1 MRHLVKYLLPLIC
14 FVVFFCKA
22 DGAVVENRM
31 SADAYMLE
39 AVAENAQ
46 FCEREQDLCMA
57 RPTTLEAPQTARN
70 MQRRSEVGSKHSCS
84 FALDQ
89 AWKAYHLVSGLHFY
103 LRCFLHAGDAV
114 CIRVCVCGAIVN
126 L

>member
-1 MRHLVKYLLPLIC
+1 MKHLVKYLLPLIC

-84 FALDQ
+84 FS
-89 AWKAYHLVSGLHFY
+89 KGGKLVSASTYINCQNNSKQVFSRLSEPS
-103 LRCFLHAGDAV
+103 LRLTRLGKL
-114 CIRVCVCGAIVN
+114 II
-126 L
+126 

>member
-39 AVAENAQ
+39 TVAENAQ

-84 FALDQ
+84 FS
-89 AWKAYHLVSGLHFY
+89 KGGKFVSASTYINCQNNSKQVFSRLSEPS
-103 LRCFLHAGDAV
+103 LRLTRLGKL
-114 CIRVCVCGAIVN
+114 II
-126 L
+126 